1 MSPDVDRD
9 YWAGE
14 HPRPMSP
21 DTADVAIYSELLDRP
36 ELGKESSVLLLGN
49 TPALFD
55 LCTAAM
61 DIDPFIDDPRVT
73 LGDWR
78 NNTTTFD
85 AMVGDGVF
93 NMDEG
98 LAHDIVE
105 MASRYSRRLVVRSF
119 TRKLPPMRIASF
131 FPAPGDFRIAPHVV
145 RPFDEGYAFYRWNFG
160 RDISTLR

>member
-1 MSPDVDRD
+1 MSPD
-9 YWAGE
+9 A
-14 HPRPMSP
+14 
-21 DTADVAIYSELLDRP
+21 TDVAIYSELLNPSDLA
-36 ELGKESSVLLLGN
+36 EEASVLLLGN

-55 LCTAAM
+55 LCTSAL

-78 NNTTTFD
+78 DNTTTFD

-93 NMDEG
+93 NMDES
-98 LAHDIVE
+98 LAHDIVD

-131 FPAPGDFRIAPHVV
+131 FPAPGDFRIVPEVV
-145 RPFDEGYAFYRWNFG
+145 RPFDEGYAFYRWDF
-160 RDISTLR
+160 RTES

>member
-1 MSPDVDRD
+1 MTSGVDRD

-21 DTADVAIYSELLDRP
+21 DAADVSIYAELLARP
-36 ELGKESSVLLLGN
+36 ELGEESSVLLLGN
-49 TPALFD
+49 TPSLFD

-78 NNTTTFD
+78 DNTTTFD
-85 AMVGDGVF
+85 AILGDGVF
-93 NMDEG
+93 NMDEQ

-131 FPAPGDFRIAPHVV
+131 FPAPSDFRIAPHVV
-145 RPFDEGYAFYRWNFG
+145 RPFDEGYAFYRWDF
-160 RDISTLR
+160 

>member
-1 MSPDVDRD
+1 MSTEVNRE

-21 DTADVAIYSELLDRP
+21 DAADVAIYDEF
-36 ELGKESSVLLLGN
+36 LGRDEWGAGAAVLLLGN
-49 TPALFD
+49 TPALFP
-55 LCTAAM
+55 LCTSAL

-78 NNTTTFD
+78 DNTTTYD

-93 NMDEG
+93 NMDEA
-98 LAHDIVE
+98 LAHDIVD
-105 MASRYSRRLVVRSF
+105 MASRFSRRLVVRSF

-131 FPAPGDFRIAPHVV
+131 FPAPGDFRIVPNMV
-145 RPFDEGYAFYRWNFG
+145 RESHEGYAFYRWDF
-160 RDISTLR
+160 DA